1 MRSRRFRRPSPPP
14 TRKLKGQGIGTTFQL
29 LEKAGEPKARKELAK
44 AAKIPEKMLECW
56 VQMADVM
63 RVKGVGP
70 DVTRLL
76 AACGVHTVAQLKT
89 QDATKLND
97 EIMKVN
103 SKSHLSENPPSVEH
117 LQAWIAQAQTLP
129 IVLHYTMRL
138 RRLRAVTMSRPV
150 QDGDD
155 VRRSQPWG
163 PASRGHDRRTA
174 GQRHPPQ

>member
-1 MRSRRFRRPSPPP
+1 MTTGPMKVVYALLAVCALATTARASNYALEEIPQAIPAGDAA
-14 TRKLKGQGIGTTFQL
+14 KLKSQGIGTTFQL
-29 LEKAGEPKARKELAK
+29 LEKAGDAKARKELAK
-44 AAKIPEKMLECW
+44 AAKVPEKSLENW

-97 EIMKVN
+97 EIMKAN

-129 IVLHYTMRL
+129 IVLH
-138 RRLRAVTMSRPV
+138 
-150 QDGDD
+150 
-155 VRRSQPWG
+155 
-163 PASRGHDRRTA
+163 
-174 GQRHPPQ
+174 

>member
-1 MRSRRFRRPSPPP
+1 MINGPRKVVRALVAACALFAFAATARASNYALEEIPQTIPAADA
-14 TRKLKGQGIGTTFQL
+14 TRLKAQGIATTFQL
-29 LEKAGEPKARKELAK
+29 LEKAGDAKARTELAK
-44 AAKIPEKMLECW
+44 AAKVPEKALESW
-56 VQMADVM
+56 VEMADVM

-129 IVLHYTMRL
+129 IVLH
-138 RRLRAVTMSRPV
+138 
-150 QDGDD
+150 
-155 VRRSQPWG
+155 
-163 PASRGHDRRTA
+163 
-174 GQRHPPQ
+174 

>member
-1 MRSRRFRRPSPPP
+1 MTTGPSKVVYTLVALLALVATAHASNYALEEIPQTIPAADAA
-14 TRKLKGQGIGTTFQL
+14 KLKAQGIGTTFQL
-29 LEKAGEPKARKELAK
+29 LEKAGDAKARKELAK
-44 AAKIPEKMLECW
+44 AAKVPEKSLETW
-56 VQMADVM
+56 VQEADVM

-97 EIMKVN
+97 EIMKAN

-129 IVLHYTMRL
+129 IVLH
-138 RRLRAVTMSRPV
+138 
-150 QDGDD
+150 
-155 VRRSQPWG
+155 
-163 PASRGHDRRTA
+163 
-174 GQRHPPQ
+174 

>member
-1 MRSRRFRRPSPPP
+1 M
-14 TRKLKGQGIGTTFQL
+14 TRLKVTTMLVALVALAAVAHASNYALEEIPQVIPAADAAKLKNQGIGTTFQL
-29 LEKAGEPKARKELAK
+29 LEKAGEPKARRELAR
-44 AAKIPEKMLECW
+44 AVKIPEKTLDGW

-97 EIMKVN
+97 EITKVN

-129 IVLHYTMRL
+129 IVLH
-138 RRLRAVTMSRPV
+138 
-150 QDGDD
+150 
-155 VRRSQPWG
+155 
-163 PASRGHDRRTA
+163 
-174 GQRHPPQ
+174 

>member
-1 MRSRRFRRPSPPP
+1 MKPRPLQVVSVVVAVCALVAVARASNYALEEIPQAIPAADAA
-14 TRKLKGQGIGTTFQL
+14 KLKAQGIGTTFQL
-29 LEKAGEPKARKELAK
+29 LEKAGDAKARKELAK
-44 AAKIPEKMLECW
+44 AAKIPEKSLESW

-97 EIMKVN
+97 DIMKAN

-129 IVLHYTMRL
+129 IVLH
-138 RRLRAVTMSRPV
+138 
-150 QDGDD
+150 
-155 VRRSQPWG
+155 
-163 PASRGHDRRTA
+163 
-174 GQRHPPQ
+174 

>member
-1 MRSRRFRRPSPPP
+1 MTTGPRKVVYALVAICALCATARASNYALEEIPQTIPAADAA
-14 TRKLKGQGIGTTFQL
+14 KLKAQGIGTTFQL
-29 LEKAGEPKARKELAK
+29 LEKAGDAKARKELAK
-44 AAKIPEKMLECW
+44 AAKVPEKSLETW
-56 VQMADVM
+56 VQEADVM

-97 EIMKVN
+97 EIMKAN

-129 IVLHYTMRL
+129 IVLH
-138 RRLRAVTMSRPV
+138 
-150 QDGDD
+150 
-155 VRRSQPWG
+155 
-163 PASRGHDRRTA
+163 
-174 GQRHPPQ
+174 

>member
-1 MRSRRFRRPSPPP
+1 MTTGPAKVVYTLVAVCALVATAHASNYALEEIPQAIPAADAA
-14 TRKLKGQGIGTTFQL
+14 KLKAQGIGTTFQL
-29 LEKAGEPKARKELAK
+29 LEKAGDAKARKDLAK
-44 AAKIPEKMLECW
+44 AAKVPEKSLESW

-76 AACGVHTVAQLKT
+76 AACGIHTVAQLKT

-97 EIMKVN
+97 EIMKAN

-129 IVLHYTMRL
+129 IVLH
-138 RRLRAVTMSRPV
+138 
-150 QDGDD
+150 
-155 VRRSQPWG
+155 
-163 PASRGHDRRTA
+163 
-174 GQRHPPQ
+174 

>member
-1 MRSRRFRRPSPPP
+1 MRPSSRR
-14 TRKLKGQGIGTTFQL
+14 QGIGTTFQL

-44 AAKIPEKMLECW
+44 AAKIPEKTLEAW

-63 RVKGVGP
+63 RVKGIGP

-103 SKSHLSENPPSVEH
+103 SK
-117 LQAWIAQAQTLP
+117 
-129 IVLHYTMRL
+129 
-138 RRLRAVTMSRPV
+138 
-150 QDGDD
+150 
-155 VRRSQPWG
+155 
-163 PASRGHDRRTA
+163 
-174 GQRHPPQ
+174 

>member
-1 MRSRRFRRPSPPP
+1 MTPRLRQVVPALVAVGALYALAGTARASNYALEEIPQAIPAVDAA
-14 TRKLKGQGIGTTFQL
+14 KLKAQGIGTTFQL
-29 LEKAGEPKARKELAK
+29 LEKGGDAKARKELAK
-44 AAKIPEKMLECW
+44 AAKVPEKMLETW

-129 IVLHYTMRL
+129 IVLH
-138 RRLRAVTMSRPV
+138 
-150 QDGDD
+150 
-155 VRRSQPWG
+155 
-163 PASRGHDRRTA
+163 
-174 GQRHPPQ
+174 

>member
-1 MRSRRFRRPSPPP
+1 MIKRPMQVVYALAALGALAASARASNYALEEIPQAIPAADAQ
-14 TRKLKGQGIGTTFQL
+14 RLKGQGIGTTFQL
-29 LEKAGEPKARKELAK
+29 LEKAGEPKARKELAR
-44 AAKIPEKMLECW
+44 AAKIPEKLLDGW

-117 LQAWIAQAQTLP
+117 LQAWIAQAQNLP
-129 IVLHYTMRL
+129 IVLH
-138 RRLRAVTMSRPV
+138 
-150 QDGDD
+150 
-155 VRRSQPWG
+155 
-163 PASRGHDRRTA
+163 
-174 GQRHPPQ
+174 